1 MNSAANV
8 ADMRISAERLW
19 DSLMQMAKIGAT
31 PKGGVKRL
39 TLTDLDRQ
47 SRDLFVCWCKDAGLS
62 VGVDGVGSIFA
73 RRRARNDGLPPVVAG
88 SHLDTQPSGGRFD
101 GCYGVMAAL
110 EVARTLNDRGIQ
122 TESPFEV
129 AMWTNEEGSRFLP
142 VMGASGAFAGVHA
155 LDEVLGARDLDGVAF
170 GDALRAIGY
179 AGAMPVGGR
188 PLAAYF
194 EAHIEQGPILE
205 NTGNTVGVV
214 TGALGQR
221 WFEVTVSGMDAH
233 AGPTPMHLRRDAL
246 LGASYLVQEVNRLGR
261 ATEHSRGTVG
271 MIVNRPNSRNVVPGE
286 TVFSVDF
293 RDTGVAGLDRME
305 LGLRAA
311 AGRIAAEYRLGIDVR
326 QTIFFPPCHF
336 DQACVA
342 AVRDSAQR
350 LGYAHM
356 DIVSGAGHDAVH
368 IAGVAPTA
376 MIFVPCEGGISH
388 NEIENAKP
396 EDLAAGCNVL
406 LQAVLAKAGLG
417 AG

>member
-1 MNSAANV
+1 MSAISKP
-8 ADMRISAERLW
+8 ADARINGERLW
-19 DSLMQMAKIGAT
+19 ASLMDMAKIGAT

-47 SRDLFVCWCKDAGLS
+47 GRDRFVGWCKEADLT
-62 VGVDGVGSIFA
+62 VTVDGVGNIFA
-73 RRRARNDGLPPVVAG
+73 RRTGRNNALPPVVSG

-110 EVARTLNDRGIQ
+110 EVARTLNERGIA
-122 TESPFEV
+122 TEAPYEI
-129 AMWTNEEGSRFLP
+129 AMWTNEEGARFLP
-142 VMGASGAFAGVHA
+142 VMGASGAFAGVHTVEEILA
-155 LDEVLGARDLDGVAF
+155 GRDLDGVSF

-179 AGAMPVGGR
+179 AGATPVGGR
-188 PLAAYF
+188 KLGAYF
-194 EAHIEQGPILE
+194 EAHIEQGPLLE
-205 NTGNTVGVV
+205 NTGNVVGVV

-221 WFEVTVSGMDAH
+221 WFEVTVRGMDAH

-246 LGASYLVQEVNRLGR
+246 YGASFLIQEVNRLAK

-293 RDTGVAGLDRME
+293 RDTDVSGLDRME
-305 LGLRAA
+305 RGLRAVA
-311 AGRIAAEYRLGIDVR
+311 ARIAQEHGLGIDIR
-326 QTIFFPPCHF
+326 QTVFFPPCHF

-342 AVRDSAQR
+342 AVRAGAQQ
-350 LGYAHM
+350 LGYRHM
-356 DIVSGAGHDAVH
+356 DIVSGAGHDAVY

-406 LQAVLAKAGLG
+406 LQAVLAQAGV
-417 AG
+417 

>member
-1 MNSAANV
+1 MSA
-8 ADMRISAERLW
+8 DIRINAERLW

-39 TLTDLDRQ
+39 TLTELDRQ
-47 SRDLFVCWCKDAGLS
+47 GRELFVSWCKDAGLAVS
-62 VGVDGVGSIFA
+62 VDGVGNIFA
-73 RRRARNDGLPPVVAG
+73 RRNGRAAGAAPVVSG

-110 EVARTLNDRGIQ
+110 EVARSLNDRGIE
-122 TESPFEV
+122 TELPFEV

-142 VMGASGAFAGVHA
+142 VMGASGAFAGVHTVE
-155 LDEVLGARDLDGVAF
+155 EVLSGRDVDGIAF

-179 AGAMPVGGR
+179 AGAAPVGGR

-221 WFEVTVSGMDAH
+221 WFEVTVGGMDAH

-246 LGASYLVQEVNRLGR
+246 LGASFLIQEVNRLGK
-261 ATEHSRGTVG
+261 ATEHARGTVG
-271 MIVNRPNSRNVVPGE
+271 MIANRPNSRNVVPGE

-293 RDTGVAGLDRME
+293 RDTDVAGLDRME
-305 LGLRAA
+305 QGLREASA
-311 AGRIAAEYRLGIDVR
+311 RIATEQRLDIGVR

-342 AVRDSAQR
+342 AVRAGAAR
-350 LGYAHM
+350 LGYRHM
-356 DIVSGAGHDAVH
+356 DIVSGAGHDAVY
-368 IAGVAPTA
+368 IARVAPTA

-406 LQAVLAKAGLG
+406 LQAVLAKAGASSFL
-417 AG
+417 

>member
-1 MNSAANV
+1 MNAAFK
-8 ADMRISAERLW
+8 ATDIRINAGRLW
-19 DSLMQMAKIGAT
+19 DSLMQMANIGAT

-39 TLTDLDRQ
+39 TLTELDRQ
-47 SRDLFVCWCKDAGLS
+47 GRDQFVSWCKAAGLG
-62 VGVDGVGSIFA
+62 VTVDGVGNLFA
-73 RRRARNDGLPPVVAG
+73 RRAGRNNALPPVVAG

-110 EVARTLNDRGIQ
+110 EVARSLNDHGIE
-122 TESPFEV
+122 TELPFEV

-142 VMGASGAFAGVHA
+142 VMGASGAFAGVHTLEEILA
-155 LDEVLGARDLDGVAF
+155 ARDPEGISF

-188 PLAAYF
+188 TLSAYF
-194 EAHIEQGPILE
+194 EAHIEQGPLLE

-221 WFEVTVSGMDAH
+221 WFEVSVSGMDAH
-233 AGPTPMHLRRDAL
+233 AGPTPMHLRHDAL
-246 LGASYLVQEVNRLGR
+246 LGASFLIQEVNRL
-261 ATEHSRGTVG
+261 AKVTEHARGTVG

-293 RDTGVAGLDRME
+293 RDTGIAGLDRME
-305 LGLRAA
+305 QGLRAA
-311 AGRIAAEYRLGIDVR
+311 AARIAQEHGLGIDIR
-326 QTIFFPPCHF
+326 QTVFFPPCHF

-342 AVRDSAQR
+342 AVRAGAER
-350 LGYAHM
+350 LGYRHM
-356 DIVSGAGHDAVH
+356 DIVSGAGHDAVYV
-368 IAGVAPTA
+368 AGVAPAA

-388 NEIENAKP
+388 NEIENATP

-406 LQAVLAKAGLG
+406 LQAVLAQAGS
-417 AG
+417 

>member
-1 MNSAANV
+1 MNAATKPTD
-8 ADMRISAERLW
+8 ARINGERLW
-19 DSLMQMAKIGAT
+19 ASLMDMAKIGAT

-47 SRDLFVCWCKDAGLS
+47 ARDLFVSWCKAAGLA
-62 VGVDGVGSIFA
+62 VTVDGVGNIFA
-73 RRRARNDGLPPVVAG
+73 RRAGRNNALPPVVSG

-110 EVARTLNDRGIQ
+110 EVARSLNDRGIT
-122 TESPFEV
+122 TEAPYEV
-129 AMWTNEEGSRFLP
+129 AMWTNEEGTRFLP
-142 VMGASGAFAGVHA
+142 VMGASGAFAGVHTVE
-155 LDEVLGARDLDGVAF
+155 EVLAGRDLDGVSF

-188 PLAAYF
+188 KLGAYF
-194 EAHIEQGPILE
+194 EAHIEQGPVLE

-221 WFEVTVSGMDAH
+221 WFEVTVTGMDAH

-246 LGASYLVQEVNRLGR
+246 LGTSFVIQEVNRLAK

-293 RDTGVAGLDRME
+293 RDTDVSGLDRME
-305 LGLRAA
+305 QGLRAA
-311 AGRIAAEYRLGIDVR
+311 IARIAAENKLGMDIR
-326 QTIFFPPCHF
+326 QTVFFPPCHF
-336 DQACVA
+336 DGSCVA
-342 AVRDSAQR
+342 AVRDGAKR
-350 LGYAHM
+350 LGYRHM

-406 LQAVLAKAGLG
+406 LQAVLAQAG
-417 AG
+417 

>member
-1 MNSAANV
+1 MNAASKP
-8 ADMRISAERLW
+8 ADIRINAERLW

-47 SRDLFVCWCKDAGLS
+47 SRDLFALWCRQAGLAVS
-62 VGVDGVGSIFA
+62 VDGVGSMFA
-73 RRRARNDGLPPVVAG
+73 RRAGRNDAAPPVVSG

-110 EVARTLNDRGIQ
+110 EVARTLNDQGIE
-122 TESPFEV
+122 TDTPFEV

-142 VMGASGAFAGVHA
+142 VMGASGAFAGLHSVKEIREARDADGISFGEA
-155 LDEVLGARDLDGVAF
+155 LD
-170 GDALRAIGY
+170 AIGY
-179 AGAMPVGGR
+179 AGVAPVGGR
-188 PLAAYF
+188 KFDAYF

-205 NTGNTVGVV
+205 NTGNTIGVV

-221 WFEVTVSGMDAH
+221 WFELTLRGMDAH

-246 LGASYLVQEVNRLGR
+246 LGASFLIQEVNRLGK
-261 ATEHSRGTVG
+261 ATEHARGTVG

-293 RDTGVAGLDRME
+293 RDTDVSGLDRME
-305 LGLRAA
+305 QGLRAA
-311 AGRIAAEYRLGIDVR
+311 AARIAAEHKLDIDIR
-326 QTIFFPPCHF
+326 QTVFFPPCRF
-336 DQACVA
+336 DQACIA
-342 AVRDSAQR
+342 AVRDGVAR
-350 LGYAHM
+350 LGYRHM
-356 DIVSGAGHDAVH
+356 DIVSGAGHDAVY

-388 NEIENAKP
+388 NEIENATP

-406 LQAVLAKAGLG
+406 LQAVLARAGS
-417 AG
+417 

>member
-1 MNSAANV
+1 MNAA
-8 ADMRISAERLW
+8 AKATDLRINGARLW

-47 SRDLFVCWCKDAGLS
+47 ARDQFVGWCKAAGLVVS
-62 VGVDGVGSIFA
+62 VDGVGNIFA
-73 RRRARNDGLPPVVAG
+73 RRAGRNDALPPVVSG

-110 EVARTLNDRGIQ
+110 EVARTLNDRGIR
-122 TESPFEV
+122 TEAPFEV

-142 VMGASGAFAGVHA
+142 VMGASGAFAGVHSVEEILA
-155 LDEVLGARDLDGVAF
+155 ARDLDGVSF
-170 GDALRAIGY
+170 GDALRVIGY
-179 AGAMPVGGR
+179 AGAAPVGGR
-188 PLAAYF
+188 KLGAYF
-194 EAHIEQGPILE
+194 EAHIEQGPLLE
-205 NTGNTVGVV
+205 NSGNTVGVV

-246 LGASYLVQEVNRLGR
+246 LGASFLIQEVNRL
-261 ATEHSRGTVG
+261 AKVTEHARGTVG

-293 RDTGVAGLDRME
+293 RDTDVSGLDRME
-305 LGLRAA
+305 QGLRAA
-311 AGRIAAEYRLGIDVR
+311 TAKIAAEHKLGIDIR
-326 QTIFFPPCHF
+326 QTVFFAPCHF
-336 DQACVA
+336 DAGCVA
-342 AVRDSAQR
+342 AVRAGAER
-350 LGYAHM
+350 LGYRHM
-356 DIVSGAGHDAVH
+356 DIVSGAGHDAVY
-368 IAGVAPTA
+368 IARVAPTA

-406 LQAVLAKAGLG
+406 LQAVLAKAG
-417 AG
+417 

>member
-1 MNSAANV
+1 MNTASKP
-8 ADMRISAERLW
+8 ADIRINAERLW
-19 DSLMQMAKIGAT
+19 GSLMEMAKIGAT

-47 SRDLFVCWCKDAGLS
+47 GRDLFVSWCKAAGLA
-62 VGVDGVGSIFA
+62 VTVDGVGSIFA
-73 RRRARNDGLPPVVAG
+73 RRPGRKADAPPVVSG

-110 EVARTLNDRGIQ
+110 EVARSLNDHGIQ
-122 TESPFEV
+122 TDAPFEV

-142 VMGASGAFAGVHA
+142 VMGASGAFAGLHTVKEIREARDADGVSFGEA
-155 LDEVLGARDLDGVAF
+155 LD
-170 GDALRAIGY
+170 AIGY
-179 AGAMPVGGR
+179 AGAAPVGGR

-194 EAHIEQGPILE
+194 EAHIEQGPLLE

-246 LGASYLVQEVNRLGR
+246 LGASFLIQEVNRLGK
-261 ATEHSRGTVG
+261 ATEHSRATVG

-293 RDTGVAGLDRME
+293 RDTGIAGLDRME
-305 LGLRAA
+305 QGLRAA
-311 AGRIAAEYRLGIDVR
+311 AASIAQEQSLAIDIR
-326 QTIFFPPCHF
+326 QTVFFPPCHF
-336 DQACVA
+336 DPACVA
-342 AVRDSAQR
+342 AVRSGAAA
-350 LGYAHM
+350 LGYRHM
-356 DIVSGAGHDAVH
+356 DIVSGAGHDAVYV
-368 IAGVAPTA
+368 AGVAPTA

-388 NEIENAKP
+388 NEIENATP

-406 LQAVLAKAGLG
+406 LQAVLARAG
-417 AG
+417 

>member
-1 MNSAANV
+1 MNATTKT
-8 ADMRISAERLW
+8 ADLRINAERLW

-47 SRDLFVCWCKDAGLS
+47 SRDLFADWCRQAGLALS
-62 VGVDGVGSIFA
+62 VDGVGSMFA
-73 RRRARNDGLPPVVAG
+73 RRAGRNAAAPPVVSG

-110 EVARTLNDRGIQ
+110 EVARTLNEHGIE
-122 TESPFEV
+122 TAAPFEI

-142 VMGASGAFAGVHA
+142 VMGASGAFAGKHTVEEILA
-155 LDEVLGARDLDGVAF
+155 GRDGDGIAF

-179 AGAMPVGGR
+179 AGAAPVGGR

-194 EAHIEQGPILE
+194 EAHIEQGPLLE

-221 WFEVTVSGMDAH
+221 WFEVTIGGMDAH

-246 LGASYLVQEVNRLGR
+246 LGASFLIQEVNRLGR
-261 ATEHSRGTVG
+261 GTQHSRGTVG

-286 TVFSVDF
+286 TVISVDF
-293 RDTGVAGLDRME
+293 RDTDVPGLDRME
-305 LGLRAA
+305 QGLRAVA
-311 AGRIAAEYRLGIDVR
+311 ARIAAEHKLDIGIR
-326 QTIFFPPCHF
+326 QTIFFPPCRF
-336 DQACVA
+336 DAACVT
-342 AVRDSAQR
+342 AVRAAAGR
-350 LGYAHM
+350 LGYRHM
-356 DIVSGAGHDAVH
+356 DIVSGAGHDAVY

-406 LQAVLAKAGLG
+406 LQAVLAQAG
-417 AG
+417 

>member
-1 MNSAANV
+1 MSTASKLT
-8 ADMRISAERLW
+8 DIRINAERLW
-19 DSLMQMAKIGAT
+19 GSLMEMAKIGAT

-47 SRDLFVCWCKDAGLS
+47 GRDLFVSWCKAAGLR
-62 VGVDGVGSIFA
+62 VTVDGVGNIFA
-73 RRRARNDGLPPVVAG
+73 RRRARKEDAPPVVSG

-110 EVARTLNDRGIQ
+110 EVARSLNDHGIQ
-122 TESPFEV
+122 TELPFEV

-142 VMGASGAFAGVHA
+142 VMGASGAFAGLHTVK
-155 LDEVLGARDLDGVAF
+155 EIRGARDAEGISFGEALD
-170 GDALRAIGY
+170 AIGY
-179 AGAMPVGGR
+179 AGAAPVGGR

-194 EAHIEQGPILE
+194 EAHIEQGPLLE

-246 LGASYLVQEVNRLGR
+246 FGASFLIQEVNRL
-261 ATEHSRGTVG
+261 AKVTEHSRGTVG

-293 RDTGVAGLDRME
+293 RDTDIAGLDRME
-305 LGLRAA
+305 QGLRAA
-311 AGRIAAEYRLGIDVR
+311 AARVAQEHGLAIDIR
-326 QTIFFPPCHF
+326 QTVFFSPCRF
-336 DQACVA
+336 DEACVA
-342 AVRDSAQR
+342 AVRAGAEG
-350 LGYAHM
+350 LGYRHM
-356 DIVSGAGHDAVH
+356 DIVSGAGHDAVY

-388 NEIENAKP
+388 NEIENATP

-406 LQAVLAKAGLG
+406 LQAVLAKAG
-417 AG
+417 

>member
-1 MNSAANV
+1 MNATNKAM
-8 ADMRISAERLW
+8 DLRINAERLW

-47 SRDLFVCWCKDAGLS
+47 ARDLFVSWCEAAGLALT
-62 VGVDGVGSIFA
+62 VDGVGSIFA
-73 RRRARNDGLPPVVAG
+73 RRRGRNGAAPAVVSG

-110 EVARTLNDRGIQ
+110 EVARTLNDHGVE
-122 TESPFEV
+122 TGLPFEV

-142 VMGASGAFAGVHA
+142 VMGASGAFAGVHTVEEILA
-155 LDEVLGARDLDGVAF
+155 ARDLDGVSF
-170 GDALRAIGY
+170 GDALGAIGY
-179 AGAMPVGGR
+179 AGTAPVGGR

-194 EAHIEQGPILE
+194 EAHIEQGPLLE

-221 WFEVTVSGMDAH
+221 WFELTVAGMDAH

-246 LGASYLVQEVNRLGR
+246 LGASYLIQEVNRL
-261 ATEHSRGTVG
+261 AKASEFSRGTVG
-271 MIVNRPNSRNVVPGE
+271 MIFNRPNSRNVVPGE

-293 RDTGVAGLDRME
+293 RDTDVSGLDRME
-305 LGLRAA
+305 QGLRTAVA
-311 AGRIAAEYRLGIDVR
+311 RIAAEHKLDIAMR
-326 QTIFFPPCHF
+326 QTVFFPPCHF
-336 DQACVA
+336 DQGCVA
-342 AVRDSAQR
+342 AVRAGAGR
-350 LGYAHM
+350 LGYPHM
-356 DIVSGAGHDAVH
+356 DIVSGAGHDAVY
-368 IAGVAPTA
+368 IARVAPTA

-406 LQAVLAKAGLG
+406 LQAVLAKAGV
-417 AG
+417 

>member
-1 MNSAANV
+1 MST
-8 ADMRISAERLW
+8 ISEPTPIQINAGRLW
-19 DSLMQMAKIGAT
+19 GSLMDMAKIGAT

-47 SRDLFVCWCKDAGLS
+47 GRDRFVAWCKQAGLAVS
-62 VGVDGVGSIFA
+62 VDGVGNIFA
-73 RRRARNDGLPPVVAG
+73 RRAGRNNALPPVVSG

-110 EVARTLNDRGIQ
+110 EVARTLNDRAIE
-122 TESPFEV
+122 TEAPFEV

-142 VMGASGAFAGVHA
+142 VMGASGAFAGAHTVEEI
-155 LDEVLGARDLDGVAF
+155 LSARDLDGVSF

-179 AGAMPVGGR
+179 AGTTPVGARKLG
-188 PLAAYF
+188 AYF
-194 EAHIEQGPILE
+194 EAHIEQGPLLE

-221 WFEVTVSGMDAH
+221 WFEVIVRGMDAH

-246 LGASYLVQEVNRLGR
+246 LGTSFMIQEVNRLAR
-261 ATEHSRGTVG
+261 VNEHARGTVG
-271 MIVNRPNSRNVVPGE
+271 MIINRPNSRNVVPGE
-286 TVFSVDF
+286 TVFSIDF
-293 RDTGVAGLDRME
+293 RDTEVAGLDRME
-305 LGLRAA
+305 QGISAA
-311 AGRIAAEYRLGIDVR
+311 AQRIAGEQGLEIDIR
-326 QTIFFPPCHF
+326 QTVFFPPCRF
-336 DQACVA
+336 DAGCVA
-342 AVRDSAQR
+342 AVRAAAVR
-350 LGYAHM
+350 LGYRHM

-368 IAGVAPTA
+368 IASVAPTA

-406 LQAVLAKAGLG
+406 LQAVLAQAG
-417 AG
+417 

>member
-1 MNSAANV
+1 MSATAK
-8 ADMRISAERLW
+8 ATDLRIDAERLW

-39 TLTDLDRQ
+39 TLTELDRQ
-47 SRDLFVCWCKDAGLS
+47 GRELFVSWCRSTGLAVS
-62 VGVDGVGSIFA
+62 VDGVGNIFA
-73 RRRARNDGLPPVVAG
+73 RRRGRAAGAAPVVSG

-110 EVARTLNDRGIQ
+110 EVARSLNDRGIE
-122 TESPFEV
+122 TELPFEV

-142 VMGASGAFAGVHA
+142 VMGASGAFAGVHTVE
-155 LDEVLGARDLDGVAF
+155 EVLSARDVDGIAF

-179 AGAMPVGGR
+179 AGAAPVGGR
-188 PLAAYF
+188 PLAADF

-205 NTGNTVGVV
+205 NTGYTVGVV

-221 WFEVTVSGMDAH
+221 WFEVTVGGMDAH

-246 LGASYLVQEVNRLGR
+246 LGASYLIQEVNRLGK

-271 MIVNRPNSRNVVPGE
+271 MIANRPNSRNVVPGE

-293 RDTGVAGLDRME
+293 RDTDVSGLDRME
-305 LGLRAA
+305 QGLRAA
-311 AGRIAAEYRLGIDVR
+311 AASIAAEHKLGIAIR

-336 DQACVA
+336 DQTCVA
-342 AVRDSAQR
+342 AVRAGAER
-350 LGYAHM
+350 LGYPHM
-356 DIVSGAGHDAVH
+356 DIVSGAGHDAVYV
-368 IAGVAPTA
+368 AGVAPTA

-406 LQAVLAKAGLG
+406 LQAVLATAGT
-417 AG
+417 

>member
-1 MNSAANV
+1 MNTASKP
-8 ADMRISAERLW
+8 ADIRINAERLW
-19 DSLMQMAKIGAT
+19 GSLMEMAKIGAT

-47 SRDLFVCWCKDAGLS
+47 GRDLFVSWCKAAGLRVS
-62 VGVDGVGSIFA
+62 VDGVGSIFA
-73 RRRARNDGLPPVVAG
+73 RRPGRNADSPPVVSG

-110 EVARTLNDRGIQ
+110 EVARSLNDHGIE
-122 TESPFEV
+122 TDAPFEV

-142 VMGASGAFAGVHA
+142 VMGASGAFAGLHTVKEIREARDADGVSFGAA
-155 LDEVLGARDLDGVAF
+155 LD
-170 GDALRAIGY
+170 AIGY
-179 AGAMPVGGR
+179 AGAAPVGGR

-194 EAHIEQGPILE
+194 EAHIEQGPLLE

-246 LGASYLVQEVNRLGR
+246 LGASFLIQEVNRLGKV
-261 ATEHSRGTVG
+261 TEHSRATVG

-293 RDTGVAGLDRME
+293 RDTGIAGLDRME
-305 LGLRAA
+305 QGLRAA
-311 AGRIAAEYRLGIDVR
+311 AARIAQEQSLAIDVR
-326 QTIFFPPCHF
+326 QTVFFPPCHF
-336 DQACVA
+336 DPACVA
-342 AVRDSAQR
+342 AVRAGAAG
-350 LGYAHM
+350 LGYRHM
-356 DIVSGAGHDAVH
+356 DIVSGAGHDAVY

-388 NEIENAKP
+388 NEIENATP

-406 LQAVLAKAGLG
+406 LQAVLARAG
-417 AG
+417 

>member
-1 MNSAANV
+1 MSAPAN
-8 ADMRISAERLW
+8 ATDLRIDAERLW

-39 TLTDLDRQ
+39 TLTDPDRQ
-47 SRDLFVCWCKDAGLS
+47 GRDLFVSWCKAAGLGVS
-62 VGVDGVGSIFA
+62 VDGVGNIFA
-73 RRRARNDGLPPVVAG
+73 RRHGRNDGLPPVVSG

-101 GCYGVMAAL
+101 GCFGVMAVL
-110 EVARTLNDRGIQ
+110 EVARTLNDCGIE
-122 TESPFEV
+122 TDSPFEV

-142 VMGASGAFAGVHA
+142 VMGASGAFAGVHKV
-155 LDEVLGARDLDGVAF
+155 DEILSARDVDGVAF

-179 AGAMPVGGR
+179 AGAAPVGGR
-188 PLAAYF
+188 TLAAYF

-205 NTGNTVGVV
+205 NTGNTIGVV

-221 WFEVTVSGMDAH
+221 WFEVTAGGMDAH

-246 LGASYLVQEVNRLGR
+246 LGASYLIQEVNRLAK

-271 MIVNRPNSRNVVPGE
+271 MILNRPNSRNVVPGD

-293 RDTGVAGLDRME
+293 RDTDLAGLDRME
-305 LGLRAA
+305 QGLRAA
-311 AGRIAAEYRLGIDVR
+311 AAGIAAEHALDIDIR
-326 QTIFFPPCHF
+326 QTVFFPPCRF

-342 AVRDSAQR
+342 AVRAGAER
-350 LGYAHM
+350 LGYRHM
-356 DIVSGAGHDAVH
+356 DIVSGAGHDAVY
-368 IAGVAPTA
+368 IARVAPTA

-396 EDLAAGCNVL
+396 EDVAAGCNVL
-406 LQAVLAKAGLG
+406 LQAVLAQTG
-417 AG
+417 